1 MARQL
6 FLPSTVLFSDFLM
19 LQRLIIPETNV
30 KIHFKW
36 STPQCPCCPCHPPP
50 RVSLQLA
57 LPRGG
62 TSVFWCCSRVR
73 PWGITGNNL
82 YLEQEGLRSGFTSWK
97 EGRCHPL
104 QSVTGSGTGGGT
116 RGWDG
121 LWGPGALLSPPE
133 LLLGTAQRRDRAGEC
148 PWHREGARAPQL
160 GSGPCPLEPL
170 SAAEL
175 LLLCARTSRAGTERP
190 RLGWG
195 PG

>member
-1 MARQL
+1 M
-6 FLPSTVLFSDFLM
+6 
-19 LQRLIIPETNV
+19 
-30 KIHFKW
+30 
-36 STPQCPCCPCHPPP
+36 
-50 RVSLQLA
+50 
-57 LPRGG
+57 
-62 TSVFWCCSRVR
+62 
-73 PWGITGNNL
+73 
-82 YLEQEGLRSGFTSWK
+82 SWK

-104 QSVTGSGTGGGT
+104 QRVTGSGTGGGT

-133 LLLGTAQRRDRAGEC
+133 LLLGTAQRRDRADEC

-170 SAAEL
+170 SAAEP
-175 LLLCARTSRAGTERP
+175 LLLCARASRAGTERP